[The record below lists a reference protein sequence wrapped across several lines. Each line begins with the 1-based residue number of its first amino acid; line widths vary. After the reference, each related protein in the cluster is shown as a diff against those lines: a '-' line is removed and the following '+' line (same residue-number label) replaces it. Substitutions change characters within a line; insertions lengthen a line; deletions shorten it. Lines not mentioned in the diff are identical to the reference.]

1 MLGIK
6 VRQQF
11 GVRLLLCVRRQ
22 AVGSHVIKVPNTVID
37 VVAMTYSILLLSNG
51 GWRLAGVIGDTT
63 EGGGRTECH
72 LLSISDLQ
80 L

>member
-6 VRQQF
+6 VSQQF
-11 GVRLLLCVRRQ
+11 GVRFLLCVRRQ

-51 GWRLAGVIGDTT
+51 GWRELLEILQKGVDVQ
-63 EGGGRTECH
+63 
-72 LLSISDLQ
+72 SAIS
-80 L
+80 

>member
-11 GVRLLLCVRRQ
+11 DVRLLLCVRRQ

-51 GWRLAGVIGDTT
+51 GWRELLEILQKGVDGQ
-63 EGGGRTECH
+63 
-72 LLSISDLQ
+72 SAIS
-80 L
+80 

>member
-51 GWRLAGVIGDTT
+51 GWRELLEILQKGVDGQ
-63 EGGGRTECH
+63 
-72 LLSISDLQ
+72 SAIS
-80 L
+80 

>member
-22 AVGSHVIKVPNTVID
+22 AVGIHVIKVPNTVID

-51 GWRLAGVIGDTT
+51 GWRELLEILQKGVDGQ
-63 EGGGRTECH
+63 
-72 LLSISDLQ
+72 SAIS
-80 L
+80 